1 MYYNLINNTKIKI
14 VKYNKNIT
22 GFPNLKGMHI
32 SFIASNK
39 YKSSCKDSLE
49 TITTNLFNNKLESTC
64 LPNSLYNKINY
75 SIYIMFKNNIREWY
89 SKLG

>member
-1 MYYNLINNTKIKI
+1 MYKIFILCVLQFNKQYKITI

-49 TITTNLFNNKLESTC
+49 TITTNLFNYQAC
-64 LPNSLYNKINY
+64 V
-75 SIYIMFKNNIREWY
+75 
-89 SKLG
+89 